1 MANHCSFLQT
11 SAVQLI
17 LRLAYI
23 DLFSCIV
30 VIPFNFTEI
39 YIKFTF
45 THVGLC
51 KAFEYTRTSAEA
63 LSCLTLTYIAVDRY
77 QCDFFL
83 FYLPCP
89 ATKLRQGYVFTRVC
103 DSVHRGR
110 GVSVKETPRTETH
123 WTETPL
129 DRDPPLR

>member
-1 MANHCSFLQT
+1 M
-11 SAVQLI
+11 QLI

-77 QCDFFL
+77 QCKV
-83 FYLPCP
+83 
-89 ATKLRQGYVFTRVC
+89 AAR
-103 DSVHRGR
+103 
-110 GVSVKETPRTETH
+110 
-123 WTETPL
+123 
-129 DRDPPLR
+129 